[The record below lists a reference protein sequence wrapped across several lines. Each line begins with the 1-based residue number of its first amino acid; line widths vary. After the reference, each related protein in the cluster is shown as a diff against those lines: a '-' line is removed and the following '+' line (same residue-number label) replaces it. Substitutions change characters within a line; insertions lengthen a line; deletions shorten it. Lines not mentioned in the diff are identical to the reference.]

1 MKVRGSFSI
10 MPLLM
15 RAPAPEFILQCN
27 KQHLG
32 GVMQVT
38 PLLQGGQKASRDG
51 VKPKT
56 IVLMSL
62 QPCKEAMNSQYETQ
76 DTVGGQDCCGVD
88 AKKCV

>member
-38 PLLQGGQKASRDG
+38 PLLQSGQKASLRQLSQAKNTCAC
-51 VKPKT
+51 VR
-56 IVLMSL
+56 S
-62 QPCKEAMNSQYETQ
+62 AMQRGYE
-76 DTVGGQDCCGVD
+76 
-88 AKKCV
+88 